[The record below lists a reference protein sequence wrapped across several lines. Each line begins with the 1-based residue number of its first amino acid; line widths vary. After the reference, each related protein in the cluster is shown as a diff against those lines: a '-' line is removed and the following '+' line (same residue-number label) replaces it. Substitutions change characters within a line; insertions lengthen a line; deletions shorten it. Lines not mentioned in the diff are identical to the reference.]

1 MANSSPGPKR
11 ILVIVAALLSLV
23 GLPSA
28 ADAANNCPWLT
39 EATASGLI
47 GAEAVGSFTA
57 AYGAQPAVCTFVQK
71 GDGMTR
77 TLTIVVE
84 LATDAHTRM
93 TAIAQACGAGAAT
106 LNAIGNEA
114 VYCAADLRR
123 GELGERAIG
132 RVRNQVFTID
142 LNTTLKED
150 PILTRDAL
158 KTRIYTAAEQV
169 AGNLF

>member
-1 MANSSPGPKR
+1 MANNAPRPTR
-11 ILVIVAALLSLV
+11 IRFIVAALLCLV
-23 GLPSA
+23 GLSSA
-28 ADAANNCPWLT
+28 AHAANDCPWLT

-57 AYGAQPAVCTFVQK
+57 PSGAQPAVCTFAQRS
-71 GDGMTR
+71 DGMTR
-77 TLTIVVE
+77 TLTITVE
-84 LATDAHTRM
+84 LTTDAHTRM
-93 TAIAQACGAGAAT
+93 SSIARACGAGAAT

-114 VYCAADLRR
+114 VCCAADLRR

-142 LNTTLKED
+142 INSTLKDD

-158 KTRIYTAAEQV
+158 KARIYTAAEQV

>member
-1 MANSSPGPKR
+1 MENSAPRPTR
-11 ILVIVAALLSLV
+11 IHVIVAALLCLV

-28 ADAANNCPWLT
+28 AHAANDCPWLT

-47 GAEAVGSFTA
+47 GAEAVGSFSA
-57 AYGAQPAVCTFVQK
+57 ASGAQPAVCTFVQK
-71 GDGMTR
+71 GDGTTR
-77 TLTIVVE
+77 TLTITLE

-93 TAIAQACGAGAAT
+93 TSIAQACGAGAAT

-142 LNTTLKED
+142 INSTMKDD

-158 KTRIYTAAEQV
+158 KARIYTAAEQV